1 MFFKGLAAFLQVLI
15 NVLGTVLGGLVG
27 LLPKSP
33 FHFVSNSQFGD
44 LLAKINYFV
53 PIYEFISILELW
65 IVAVGL
71 YYLYSIVAR
80 WLKAID

>member
-33 FHFVSNSQFGD
+33 FQFASNSQFAD
-44 LLAKINYFV
+44 LLAKINYFI
-53 PIYEFISILELW
+53 PIYDFISILELW
-65 IVAVGL
+65 IVAVAA
-71 YYLYSIVAR
+71 YYLYSVIAR